1 MLEEGGALHGA
12 KKSKEDKERE
22 KREKEEEKRRQKEAE
37 KEKKRLEKEKKKN
50 KDNTEDRADRLVW
63 KLSLSYF
70 QQTKI
75 CPAPVLKQTQKASF

>member
-37 KEKKRLEKEKKKN
+37 KEKKRLEKKKN

-75 CPAPVLKQTQKASF
+75 CPAAVLKQIQKASF

>member
-37 KEKKRLEKEKKKN
+37 KEKKRLEKEKKN

-75 CPAPVLKQTQKASF
+75 CPAAVLKQTQKASF

>member
-22 KREKEEEKRRQKEAE
+22 KREKEEKRRQKEAE

-75 CPAPVLKQTQKASF
+75 CPAAVLRQTQKASF

>member
-1 MLEEGGALHGA
+1 MLEGGVALHGA

-50 KDNTEDRADRLVW
+50 KDNTEDITDRLVW
-63 KLSLSYF
+63 KLSIYYTR
-70 QQTKI
+70 QTQI
-75 CPAPVLKQTQKASF
+75 CPSVVLKQTQRSSF